1 MAEITYAFG
10 ANNMTAPFGSDKMV
24 ELVNV
29 ESRAAVIDKSADTI
43 FFCFALFMMMMV
55 MMAMS
60 FMLMLM
66 FFMLMLMSF
75 MPMFMFFMLMLI
87 FLMVVVPMSFFLL
100 LFGNLAFYSADPAG

>member
-1 MAEITYAFG
+1 
-10 ANNMTAPFGSDKMV
+10 MTAPFGSDKMV

-60 FMLMLM
+60 FMLM
-66 FFMLMLMSF
+66 
-75 MPMFMFFMLMLI
+75 FMFFMLMFMFFVLILI
-87 FLMVVVPMSFFLL
+87 FLMVVMPMSFFLL

>member
-43 FFCFALFMMMMV
+43 FFSFALFMMMMV

-60 FMLMLM
+60 FMLMFM
-66 FFMLMLMSF
+66 FFMLM
-75 MPMFMFFMLMLI
+75 FMFFVLMLI
-87 FLMVVVPMSFFLL
+87 FLMVVMPMSLFLL

>member
-1 MAEITYAFG
+1 
-10 ANNMTAPFGSDKMV
+10 MTAPFGSDKMV

-66 FFMLMLMSF
+66 SF

>member
-43 FFCFALFMMMMV
+43 FFCFALFMMMM
-55 MMAMS
+55 AMS

-66 FFMLMLMSF
+66 SFML
-75 MPMFMFFMLMLI
+75 MFMFFMLMLI

-100 LFGNLAFYSADPAG
+100 LLGNLAFYSADPAG

>member
-29 ESRAAVIDKSADTI
+29 ESRAAVLDKSADTI

-60 FMLMLM
+60 FMLMFM
-66 FFMLMLMSF
+66 FFMLM
-75 MPMFMFFMLMLI
+75 FMFFVLMLI
-87 FLMVVVPMSFFLL
+87 FLMVVMPMSFFLL

>member
-1 MAEITYAFG
+1 
-10 ANNMTAPFGSDKMV
+10 MTAPFGSDKMV

-66 FFMLMLMSF
+66 FFMLM
-75 MPMFMFFMLMLI
+75 FMFFVLMLI
-87 FLMVVVPMSFFLL
+87 FLMVVMPMSFFLL

>member
-1 MAEITYAFG
+1 MFEEVGHVAVMAEITYAFG
-10 ANNMTAPFGSDKMV
+10 TNNMTAPFGSDKMV

-43 FFCFALFMMMMV
+43 FFCFALFMMMM
-55 MMAMS
+55 MAMS

-66 FFMLMLMSF
+66 S
-75 MPMFMFFMLMLI
+75 FMLMLI
-87 FLMVVVPMSFFLL
+87 FLMVVMPMSFFLL

>member
-66 FFMLMLMSF
+66 FFMLM
-75 MPMFMFFMLMLI
+75 FMFFVLMLI
-87 FLMVVVPMSFFLL
+87 FLMVVMPMSFFLL
-100 LFGNLAFYSADPAG
+100 LFANLAFYSAAPAG

>member
-1 MAEITYAFG
+1 
-10 ANNMTAPFGSDKMV
+10 MTAPFGSDKMV

-29 ESRAAVIDKSADTI
+29 ESRAAVIDKSADTR

-60 FMLMLM
+60 FMLMFM
-66 FFMLMLMSF
+66 FFMLM
-75 MPMFMFFMLMLI
+75 FMFFVLMLI
-87 FLMVVVPMSFFLL
+87 FLMVVMPMSFFLL

>member
-1 MAEITYAFG
+1 
-10 ANNMTAPFGSDKMV
+10 MV

-66 FFMLMLMSF
+66 FFMLM
-75 MPMFMFFMLMLI
+75 FMFFVLMLI
-87 FLMVVVPMSFFLL
+87 FLMVVMPMSFFLL